1 MDKSADGCRNLHPKT
16 LAEGAEVQVGFAG
29 EFGAARVS
37 PRELLSS
44 YVGHLVCI
52 EGIVTKASTVRP
64 KWVRSVHYCPANGK
78 TLTREYRCGQRI
90 CCDMLTLESCQSLH
104 RPVCASCRA
113 GAGVGAVK
121 TCLKAADILITC
133 GVHCSPRGTQGRH
146 EQRGPADRRQ
156 LPDQG

>member
-1 MDKSADGCRNLHPKT
+1 MRPTFTHTPMDDCRNLHPKT
-16 LAEGAEVQVGFAG
+16 LAEGAEVQVGFTG

-78 TLTREYRCGQRI
+78 TTTREYRCGHSDFFWRSADRQ
-90 CCDMLTLESCQSLH
+90 T
-104 RPVCASCRA
+104 PSCRA
-113 GAGVGAVK
+113 AG
-121 TCLKAADILITC
+121 KAPNLL
-133 GVHCSPRGTQGRH
+133 VY
-146 EQRGPADRRQ
+146 DRS
-156 LPDQG
+156 

>member
-1 MDKSADGCRNLHPKT
+1 MCRAPKACSCPRAAYAHDMHLWTSCRNLHPKT

-78 TLTREYRCGQRI
+78 TTTREYRCGQRSH
-90 CCDMLTLESCQSLH
+90 CDLLTANH
-104 RPVCASCRA
+104 RPAEVLAQPSTCHSMTSVVAAPRIYA
-113 GAGVGAVK
+113 ALAV
-121 TCLKAADILITC
+121 
-133 GVHCSPRGTQGRH
+133 
-146 EQRGPADRRQ
+146 RRQ
-156 LPDQG
+156 EFAF